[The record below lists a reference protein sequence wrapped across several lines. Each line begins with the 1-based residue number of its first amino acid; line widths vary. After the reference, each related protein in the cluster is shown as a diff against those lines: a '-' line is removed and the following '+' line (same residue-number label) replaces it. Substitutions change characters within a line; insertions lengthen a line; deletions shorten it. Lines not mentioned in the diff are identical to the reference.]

1 MFFGVVSKYVEGPF
15 RIVKERQDVEK
26 EAERGKHTTHALFKE
41 KKCTARAE
49 RYWADSLA
57 QPVSFQRRK
66 TAQLVFFWI
75 YGQKQ
80 EYHPLSFE
88 GKKKST
94 SRAFE
99 F

>member
-1 MFFGVVSKYVEGPF
+1 M
-15 RIVKERQDVEK
+15 KERQDVEK

-57 QPVSFQRRK
+57 QPVSFQRWK
-66 TAQLVFFWI
+66 PAQLVFFWI

-80 EYHPLSFE
+80 EYRPLSFE
-88 GKKKST
+88 GKKK
-94 SRAFE
+94 AQAVLLNFE
-99 F
+99 